1 MGDLHIPY
9 RVSGLPHEFRKL
21 LTPGRIQHILCTGN
35 LCTKETVDYLKTLT
49 ADVHIVRGDFDD
61 VRNSLIIKYI
71 KLFNHDLESEFCRSK
86 SSYCWSISYWS
97 LSWSSNRSMG

>member
-9 RVSGLPHEFRKL
+9 RVSGLPQEFRKL

-61 VRNSLIIKYI
+61 VK
-71 KLFNHDLESEFCRSK
+71 FLEKEIPF
-86 SSYCWSISYWS
+86 
-97 LSWSSNRSMG
+97 SNRLFRIPIFPIKKL

>member
-1 MGDLHIPY
+1 MLGDLHIPY

-61 VRNSLIIKYI
+61 VSNSFPSKYI
-71 KLFNHDLESEFCRSK
+71 YNDYLESKFS
-86 SSYCWSISYWS
+86 
-97 LSWSSNRSMG
+97 

>member
-9 RVSGLPHEFRKL
+9 RVSGLPQEFRKL

-61 VRNSLIIKYI
+61 VSRIEKNTSLFDEY
-71 KLFNHDLESEFCRSK
+71 LEYEFSRSK
-86 SSYCWSISYWS
+86 SCDCRTISHWS
-97 LSWSSNRSMG
+97 LSWPSNRSMG

>member
-1 MGDLHIPY
+1 LGDLHIPY

-61 VRNSLIIKYI
+61 VSLPLSFAAKAIVYPSSRIQILPTK
-71 KLFNHDLESEFCRSK
+71 K
-86 SSYCWSISYWS
+86 S
-97 LSWSSNRSMG
+97 